1 MKRKLLL
8 LTGLGIGYVVGAR
21 AGREKYDRL
30 KATAEHYWQDPRV
43 AKVRDD
49 VEVYARTQAPIIRDR
64 AEAVAKDVA
73 AKTASTAKDVASKTS
88 ATAKDV
94 ASKTTATAKDI
105 ADKTSSTAKDVA
117 SKTTTTAKDIAD
129 KTSATAKDVAG
140 RVSEA
145 ADDVKDQVVK
155 TANDIKDRGEDAV
168 ERVTLSVGEARD
180 RALDIDDDEDDDV
193 TPGDAPAKN

>member
-88 ATAKDV
+88 
-94 ASKTTATAKDI
+94 ATAKDI